1 MILVLDLDDTLY
13 EEQSFVLSGF
23 QHVAEWLSKQ
33 SLSSEKLLLDSLIQE
48 LADNGR
54 GKVFDAILK
63 DLKIFSSENLSECIR
78 IYRGHSPLITLFP
91 GADEVLK
98 RYSTVPLYLV
108 TDGDPSVQNS
118 KIDALNIRNR
128 FRKIY
133 TTGSLGEEWKKPSLR
148 AFSEIAELEGANLSE
163 LVYVG
168 DDPNKDF
175 VQLNSV
181 GAQTIRV
188 MTGRF
193 RALRMPPDF
202 EAQHQIASIADLQI

>member
-13 EEQSFVLSGF
+13 EEQTFVLSGF
-23 QHVAEWLSKQ
+23 RHVAEWLSKQ
-33 SLSSEKLLLDSLIQE
+33 TSSSEQQVLDSLIKE

-54 GKVFDAILK
+54 GKVFDEVLK
-63 DLKIFSSENLSECIR
+63 ELKIFSSENLGECIR
-78 IYRGHSPLITLFP
+78 SYREHTPLITLFP
-91 GADEVLK
+91 GANKVLE

-133 TTGSLGEEWKKPSLR
+133 TTGSLGEEWRKPSLR
-148 AFSEIAELEGANLSE
+148 AFSEIAELEGIGMSE

-175 VQLNSV
+175 VKLNSV

-193 RALRMPPDF
+193 RELRMPPNF
-202 EAQHQIASIADLQI
+202 EAQQQIATIADLQI

>member
-23 QHVAEWLSKQ
+23 RHVAEWLSKKT
-33 SLSSEKLLLDSLIQE
+33 SSSEKILYDDLVKE
-48 LADNGR
+48 LANNGR
-54 GKVFDAILK
+54 GKVFDEILK

-148 AFSEIAELEGANLSE
+148 AFNEIAELEGANLSE

-175 VQLNSV
+175 VKLNSV

-193 RALRMPPDF
+193 RELRMPPNF
-202 EAQHQIASIADLQI
+202 EAQQQIATIADLQI

>member
-13 EEQSFVLSGF
+13 EEQTFVLSGF
-23 QHVAEWLSKQ
+23 RHVAEWLSKQ
-33 SLSSEKLLLDSLIQE
+33 TSSSEKLLLESLIQE

-78 IYRGHSPLITLFP
+78 IYRGHTPIITLFP

-128 FRKIY
+128 FRKI
-133 TTGSLGEEWKKPSLR
+133 R
-148 AFSEIAELEGANLSE
+148 
-163 LVYVG
+163 
-168 DDPNKDF
+168 
-175 VQLNSV
+175 
-181 GAQTIRV
+181 
-188 MTGRF
+188 
-193 RALRMPPDF
+193 
-202 EAQHQIASIADLQI
+202 

>member
-23 QHVAEWLSKQ
+23 RHVAEWLSKQ
-33 SLSSEKLLLDSLIQE
+33 TSISEKLLLDSLVKE

-54 GKVFDAILK
+54 GKVFDEILK

-78 IYRGHSPLITLFP
+78 IYRGHTPVITLFP
-91 GADEVLK
+91 GANKVLE
-98 RYSTVPLYLV
+98 RYSTMPLYLV

-128 FRKIY
+128 FKKIY
-133 TTGSLGEEWKKPSLR
+133 TTGSLGEEWKKPSLK
-148 AFSEIAELEGANLSE
+148 AFSEIAKIEDVTMSE

-175 VQLNSV
+175 VQLNSI

-193 RALRMPPDF
+193 RDLRMPPHF
-202 EAQHQIASIADLQI
+202 EAQRQITSIADLQI

>member
-1 MILVLDLDDTLY
+1 MLDLDDTLY
-13 EEQSFVLSGF
+13 EEQTFVLSGF
-23 QHVAEWLSKQ
+23 RHVAEWLSKQ
-33 SLSSEKLLLDSLIQE
+33 TSSSEQQVLDSLIKE

-54 GKVFDAILK
+54 GKVFDEVLK
-63 DLKIFSSENLSECIR
+63 ELKIFSSENLGECIR
-78 IYRGHSPLITLFP
+78 SYREHTPLITLFP
-91 GADEVLK
+91 GANKVLE

-133 TTGSLGEEWKKPSLR
+133 TTGSLGEEWRKPSLR
-148 AFSEIAELEGANLSE
+148 AFSEIAELEGIGMSE

-175 VQLNSV
+175 VKLNSV

-193 RALRMPPDF
+193 RELRMPPNF
-202 EAQHQIASIADLQI
+202 EAQQQIATIADLQI

>member
-1 MILVLDLDDTLY
+1 MLDLDDTLY
-13 EEQSFVLSGF
+13 EEQTFVLSGF
-23 QHVAEWLSKQ
+23 RHVAEWLSKQ
-33 SLSSEKLLLDSLIQE
+33 TTSSEKLLLECLIQE

-54 GKVFDAILK
+54 GKVFDEILK
-63 DLKIFSSENLSECIR
+63 ELKIFSSENLRECIR
-78 IYRGHSPLITLFP
+78 IYRGHKPIITLFP
-91 GADEVLK
+91 GAMEVLE

-133 TTGSLGEEWKKPSLR
+133 TTGSLGEEWKKPSLK
-148 AFSEIAELEGANLSE
+148 AFSEIVDFEGVDISE

-193 RALRMPPDF
+193 KELRMPRDF
-202 EAQHQIASIADLQI
+202 EAQQQIASIADLRI

>member
-13 EEQSFVLSGF
+13 EEQTFVLSGF
-23 QHVAEWLSKQ
+23 RHVAEWLSKQ
-33 SLSSEKLLLDSLIQE
+33 TSSSEKLLFESLIQE

-54 GKVFDAILK
+54 GKVFDEILK
-63 DLKIFSSENLSECIR
+63 ELKIFSSENLRECIR
-78 IYRGHSPLITLFP
+78 IYRGHKPIITLFP
-91 GADEVLK
+91 GAKEVLA

-133 TTGSLGEEWKKPSLR
+133 TTGSLGEEWKKPSLK
-148 AFSEIAELEGANLSE
+148 AFSEIVDFEGVDISE

-193 RALRMPPDF
+193 KELRMPRDF
-202 EAQHQIASIADLQI
+202 EAQQQIASIADLRI

>member
-1 MILVLDLDDTLY
+1 M
-13 EEQSFVLSGF
+13 
-23 QHVAEWLSKQ
+23 
-33 SLSSEKLLLDSLIQE
+33 
-48 LADNGR
+48 
-54 GKVFDAILK
+54 
-63 DLKIFSSENLSECIR
+63 
-78 IYRGHSPLITLFP
+78 
-91 GADEVLK
+91 EVLE

-133 TTGSLGEEWKKPSLR
+133 TTGSLGEEWKKPSLK
-148 AFSEIAELEGANLSE
+148 AFSEIVDFEGVDISE

-193 RALRMPPDF
+193 KELRMPRDF
-202 EAQHQIASIADLQI
+202 EAQQQIASIADLRI